1 LRSSKAHTLFLYSS
15 WAVVWMGVSLIF
27 VLTPWFRQIDALPR
41 GDIALRVLGG
51 ALGIVGSPA
60 SIALWFGMIAFCVFE
75 DPSPVR
81 HRILWLLLFFA
92 TASFGL
98 VAYFFK
104 VYSRQ
109 VQRTSIPVSSM

>member
-1 LRSSKAHTLFLYSS
+1 VDGSLPNFYVKS
-15 WAVVWMGVSLIF
+15 VVPADRCV
-27 VLTPWFRQIDALPR
+27 AE

-60 SIALWFGMIAFCVFE
+60 SIVLWFGMMAFCVFE

-81 HRILWLLLFFA
+81 HKILGFLLFFA

-98 VAYFFK
+98 VAYFF
-104 VYSRQ
+104 
-109 VQRTSIPVSSM
+109 